1 MEGLGNDYIFVDTR
15 KCNFPA
21 ALEEKLSNP
30 EVGFKILRCIQ
41 YLTYYN
47 NACRK
52 FEPRKV
58 IKRLSKR
65 HTGIGG
71 DGVVIL
77 KWNINSSMLEMRM
90 FNADGT
96 EALMCGNAI
105 RCIGAYHFE
114 GHPTETE
121 LNILTGAGIRRLKQ
135 ALHGE
140 IEASMG
146 ELKILKTDKGSVSE
160 KLTITFK

>member
-1 MEGLGNDYIFVDTR
+1 M
-15 KCNFPA
+15 
-21 ALEEKLSNP
+21 
-30 EVGFKILRCIQ
+30 
-41 YLTYYN
+41 
-47 NACRK
+47 
-52 FEPRKV
+52 
-58 IKRLSKR
+58 
-65 HTGIGG
+65 
-71 DGVVIL
+71 VIL
-77 KWNINSSMLEMRM
+77 KWNQNSSMLEMRM

-114 GHPTETE
+114 SHPTETE

-146 ELKILKTDKGSVSE
+146 ELKILKEDKGSVSE
-160 KLTITFK
+160 YLGDSDVGDFMMVTDFRCWWQNHYVGVFFVIMMIFAVY

>member
-1 MEGLGNDYIFVDTR
+1 MTIGKTHPRLYENIVEI
-15 KCNFPA
+15 K
-21 ALEEKLSNP
+21 
-30 EVGFKILRCIQ
+30 
-41 YLTYYN
+41 
-47 NACRK
+47 
-52 FEPRKV
+52 PRKV

-77 KWNINSSMLEMRM
+77 KWNQNSSMLEMRM

-114 GHPTETE
+114 SHPTETE

-146 ELKILKTDKGSVSE
+146 ELKILKEDKGSVSE
-160 KLTITFK
+160 Y